1 VILRVDPTEL
11 TDTARPL
18 RDAVE
23 VARQVQGARGELAA
37 LVVRAGSE
45 PVRRSTES
53 FLDAWAV
60 GLRGVSDHAEAL
72 AAALDTAAAGY
83 ADAEERVRRQA
94 AAGVDGTDGGPA

>member
-11 TDTARPL
+11 TDAARPL

-37 LVVRAGSE
+37 HVARAGSE
-45 PVRRSTES
+45 PVHRSAES

-60 GLRGVSDHAEAL
+60 GLRGVSYRAEEL
-72 AAALDTAAAGY
+72 AIALDTAAAGY
-83 ADAEERVRRQA
+83 AEAEEQVRRQA
-94 AAGVDGTDGGPA
+94 AAGADGTEGGPE

>member
-37 LVVRAGSE
+37 LAARAGSE
-45 PVRRSTES
+45 PLRRSAEA

-60 GLRGVSDHAEAL
+60 GLRGVSDRSEVL
-72 AAALDTAAAGY
+72 ASALDSAAAGY
-83 ADAEERVRRQA
+83 AEAEERVRRQA
-94 AAGVDGTDGGPA
+94 ASGADGTEDGPA